1 MNRNV
6 IIGIVIGVIV
16 VLAFVVFNG
25 MNNSTTVDASNAPP
39 VLDQGTPAPAD
50 PAAPEAPATP
60 TP

>member
-16 VLAFVVFNG
+16 VLAFVAFNG
-25 MNNSTTVDASNAPP
+25 MNSSTTVDTSNAPP
-39 VLDQGTPAPAD
+39 VLDQGTPALVD
-50 PAAPEAPATP
+50 PAAPEAPPTP